1 MPKCGQCGY
10 TVAKSAK
17 FCPNCGTKIESS
29 ESDISSMLDNLDLS
43 FLEQSEKKTE
53 QKQTGAQA
61 EKKTWSVP
69 PAPSAQPAPR
79 QKQTKTEP
87 KSSSWW
93 PATNRIQD
101 LCGSGACLWL
111 SIVMTVM
118 LIAQFPLLPLLNG
131 YFALPIIVKMLVN
144 LPLILICAGCWI
156 CYTGGR
162 KNALTSTGL
171 SLIEGVLTFLKWTGS
186 LVFFAGMAFVILMT
200 IEFVFRRGR
209 QMFFGLS
216 LFLIVLFAVI
226 IWLNFRYWNELRGT
240 VRDAKAVLQGKSGQQ
255 GRRIKAGLYSAVL
268 LIISAIGTFLVQL
281 SIQGLNVV
289 ARMSVYGA
297 ISYIDPDTLDIIF
310 QVLEWLP
317 SVNLVGVFAEPL
329 VSLLSAVILLKLRSC
344 QTEWVG

>member
-162 KNALTSTGL
+162 KNALSSTGF
-171 SLIEGVLTFLKWTGS
+171 SLIEGVLTFWKWAS
-186 LVFFAGMAFVILMT
+186 CLVFFAGIAFVVLMT
-200 IEFVFRRGR
+200 IEIVFRRGR
-209 QMFFGLS
+209 QMFLGLG
-216 LFLIVLFAVI
+216 LFLVVFFAVI
-226 IWLNFRYWNELRGT
+226 IWLNFKYWNELRRT
-240 VRDAKAVLQGKSGQQ
+240 VRDVKAILQYKGQA
-255 GRRIKAGLYSAVL
+255 GIKINAGMYSVVL
-268 LIISAIGTFLVQL
+268 LILGAIGTFLFQL
-281 SIQGLNVV
+281 SIQGLNVI

-297 ISYIDPDTLDIIF
+297 VSYIDSDTLDILF
-310 QVLEWLP
+310 QIMQWLP
-317 SVNLVGVFAEPL
+317 SVNLVGIFAEPL
-329 VSLLSAVILLKLRSC
+329 VSLLSAIILLKLRSS
-344 QTEWVG
+344 QTEWIS